1 MTEKKEIHEAEEV
14 EDKSHKER
22 FDMVEVEA
30 KAVDITPMSLIQQA
44 QQGNASIEQMQQLFD
59 LQLRWEENEAKK
71 AYHQAVAKFKSE
83 AITILKDKHVS
94 FPTSKGKT
102 EYDHARLGTI
112 VKTVV
117 PYLSKHGLSHRWDF
131 DQPNG
136 QVQVTCILSHELGHS
151 QKTTLMA
158 AKDDSG
164 GKNSIQAISSAVSYL
179 ERYTFLGITGL
190 AAEDQDDDGR
200 GTDETP
206 VITESQLA
214 DLEGLILDVKVD
226 VPKLI
231 TYLNNV
237 KKMSIEAL
245 EDLPAEHYNFTCQA
259 IETKRGK
266 E

>member
-1 MTEKKEIHEAEEV
+1 MTDKKEMIEAEV
-14 EDKSHKER
+14 VSST
-22 FDMVEVEA
+22 
-30 KAVDITPMSLIQQA
+30 ITPMTLIQQA

-83 AITILKDKHVS
+83 AITILKDKAVGY
-94 FPTSKGKT
+94 TNK
-102 EYDHARLGTI
+102 DGTFTGYKHSSI
-112 VKTVV
+112 GNIINTIT
-117 PYLSKHGLSHRWDF
+117 PFLSLHGLSHSWDINQ
-131 DQPNG
+131 DSNIS
-136 QVQVTCILSHELGHS
+136 VTCRLSHEGGYS
-151 QKTTLMA
+151 TTVSMTA

-164 GKNSIQAISSAVSYL
+164 KKNAIQQIASTVTYL
-179 ERYTFLGITGL
+179 QRYTLLSATGL
-190 AAEDQDDDGR
+190 AASDQDDDGK
-200 GTDETP
+200 GSGSGP

-266 E
+266 